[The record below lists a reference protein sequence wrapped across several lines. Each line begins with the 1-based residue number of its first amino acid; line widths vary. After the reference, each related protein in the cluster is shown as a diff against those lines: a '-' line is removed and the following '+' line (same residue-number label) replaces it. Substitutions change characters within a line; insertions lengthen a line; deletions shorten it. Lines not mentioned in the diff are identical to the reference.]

1 MQPIKLNS
9 TEIKTISKRF
19 PDNQH
24 AKTLFERVAKHA
36 PLTRQELIGKSLSVN
51 VSQEFSERVNPR
63 LKPFGLGI
71 FSVKAPGDRRHV
83 YNLFKLEGGA

>member
-1 MQPIKLNS
+1 MQPTKLNS
-9 TEIKTISKRF
+9 TQVRTISRRF
-19 PDNQH
+19 PDDQH
-24 AKTLFERVAKHA
+24 AKTLFQLIAKHG
-36 PLTRQELIGKSLSVN
+36 PQSRQDLVGTSMSVN